1 MSSFD
6 NQVHVEESGNFVAYT
21 AQQELENELQHYGI
35 VAEMEQLDCGPV
47 SFDFLNQ

>member
-6 NQVHVEESGNFVAYT
+6 NQVHVEESGNFVAYNE
-21 AQQELENELQHYGI
+21 QRELENELQYYGI
-35 VAEMEQLDCGPV
+35 VAAMEQFDCGPV